1 MDAAAERDAW
11 SSFDPT
17 LDKSVDEVCLPT
29 QKFCVFQLAHAG
41 TQIRSPD
48 ARPWIRC
55 IGFATT
61 LHTARDLARTA
72 HDATKAE
79 TRIMPVG
86 RNFLAARR
94 NYTGAP
100 MELLE
105 EDQAKSNA
113 MVDAW
118 IESRKASFSAV
129 EERIKTKDF
138 KTKDFKPSEDR
149 EEWKCADKDRDMP
162 TIPPVI
168 GVANQ
173 AFWAV
178 AVIPDP
184 VEPSLIPLFAAP
196 TEADMKELLATASRS
211 KDLVHFSIHVGPTCT
226 WMPLS
231 DIKATKIHKNP
242 LRQTLESRL
251 TWSPSG
257 PTTIQPST

>member
-29 QKFCVFQLAHAG
+29 QKFCVFQLAQAG

-55 IGFATT
+55 IGFAAT
-61 LHTARDLARTA
+61 LQAARDLARSA
-72 HDATKAE
+72 HDATQSE

-100 MELLE
+100 REMLE
-105 EDQAKSNA
+105 FDQTKSNA
-113 MVDAW
+113 MVDKW
-118 IESRKASFSAV
+118 IESRKASFAAV
-129 EERIKTKDF
+129 EERIKVGEDF
-138 KTKDFKPSEDR
+138 KKTLPPV
-149 EEWKCADKDRDMP
+149 EEWKCADIDRGEMP

-178 AVIPDP
+178 AVVPDAM
-184 VEPSLIPLFAAP
+184 EPSLIPLFAAP

-211 KDLVHFSIHVGPTCT
+211 KDLVHFSIHVGPTCA

-231 DIKATKIHKNP
+231 NIKATKIHKNP

-251 TWSPSG
+251 TWATQAGIPAISE
-257 PTTIQPST
+257 

>member
-11 SSFDPT
+11 SSYDPT
-17 LDKSVDEVCLPT
+17 LDKSVDEVCLPA

-48 ARPWIRC
+48 DRPWVRC
-55 IGFATT
+55 IGFAAT
-61 LHTARDLARTA
+61 LHTARDLARVA
-72 HDATKAE
+72 HDATKSE

-100 MELLE
+100 LE
-105 EDQAKSNA
+105 MLEFDQSKSNA

-118 IESRKASFSAV
+118 IESRKASFAAV
-129 EERIKTKDF
+129 EERIKGSD
-138 KTKDFKPSEDR
+138 KTPSASVER
-149 EEWKCADKDRDMP
+149 EEWKCADIDRLPLP
-162 TIPPVI
+162 TIPPVL

-178 AVIPDP
+178 AVIPDAM
-184 VEPSLIPLFAAP
+184 EPSLIPLFAAP

-211 KDLVHFSIHVGPTCT
+211 RDLLHFSIHVGPTCA

-251 TWSPSG
+251 TWT
-257 PTTIQPST
+257 PTQPLT

>member
-100 MELLE
+100 RELLE
-105 EDQAKSNA
+105 EDQSKSNA

-118 IESRKASFSAV
+118 IESRKASFAAV
-129 EERIKTKDF
+129 EERMKTK
-138 KTKDFKPSEDR
+138 TLPPSKERD
-149 EEWKCADKDRDMP
+149 EWKCADIDRGEMP

-251 TWSPSG
+251 TWSPSASVS
-257 PTTIQPST
+257 QPST

>member
-1 MDAAAERDAW
+1 MVDAAAERDAW
-11 SSFDPT
+11 SSYDPT
-17 LDKSVDEVCLPT
+17 LDKSVDDVCLPA

-48 ARPWIRC
+48 ARPWVRC
-55 IGFATT
+55 VGFAAT
-61 LHTARDLARTA
+61 LHAARDLARTA
-72 HDATKAE
+72 HDATKSE

-100 MELLE
+100 VQMLE
-105 EDQAKSNA
+105 EDQTKSNA

-118 IESRKASFSAV
+118 IETRKASFAAV
-129 EERIKTKDF
+129 EERRKSKTHEVPPA
-138 KTKDFKPSEDR
+138 KTSDETP
-149 EEWKCADKDRDMP
+149 WKCADIDRLELP
-162 TIPPVI
+162 AIPPVV
-168 GVANQ
+168 GVVNQ

-184 VEPSLIPLFAAP
+184 EEPSLIPLFAAP
-196 TEADMKELLATASRS
+196 SEADMKELLATASRS
-211 KDLVHFSIHVGPTCT
+211 RDLVHFSIHVGPTCT

-242 LRQTLESRL
+242 LRQTLESHL
-251 TWSPSG
+251 TWTPA
-257 PTTIQPST
+257 

>member
-17 LDKSVDEVCLPT
+17 LDKSVDDVCLPT
-29 QKFCVFQLAHAG
+29 QKFCIFQLAHAG

-61 LHTARDLARTA
+61 LHTARDIARKA
-72 HDATKAE
+72 HDATKSE

-94 NYTGAP
+94 NYIGAP
-100 MELLE
+100 IELLE

-118 IESRKASFSAV
+118 IEARKASFAAV
-129 EERIKTKDF
+129 EERIKVGEDF
-138 KTKDFKPSEDR
+138 KYKPQAQPR
-149 EEWKCADKDRDMP
+149 EEWKCAEIDRQELP
-162 TIPPVI
+162 TVPPVMMLT
-168 GVANQ
+168 NQ

-251 TWSPSG
+251 TWSDQCGKPAS
-257 PTTIQPST
+257 SE